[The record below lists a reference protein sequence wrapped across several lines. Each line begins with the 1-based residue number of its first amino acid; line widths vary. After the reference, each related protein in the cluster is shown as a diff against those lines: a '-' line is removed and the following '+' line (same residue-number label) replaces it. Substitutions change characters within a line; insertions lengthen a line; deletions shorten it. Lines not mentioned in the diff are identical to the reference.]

1 MVSAP
6 VIDGDRRRTCDRLVV
21 DVDELAADCPA
32 GSEAKFDGLPF
43 LDDRQFPES
52 GRVSL
57 GLNGQDQLARW
68 DVPERE
74 AAVGVGRRFGE

>member
-1 MVSAP
+1 MASAP
-6 VIDGDRRRTCDRLVV
+6 VIDGSSG
-21 DVDELAADCPA
+21 PA
-32 GSEAKFDGLPF
+32 IGLSWTSMNRPRIVRPGSEAKFDGLPF

-52 GRVSL
+52 GGVSL